1 MLQENEGVPY
11 RAPADLDPLAEFF
24 FAQALPRAQLTVQ
37 DRIAKSFRNVFAQA
51 LAVPSF
57 SS

>member
-11 RAPADLDPLAEFF
+11 WAPADLDPLAEFL
-24 FAQALPRAQLTVQ
+24 FAQALPWAQLTVQ

-51 LAVPSF
+51 LAVGRG
-57 SS
+57 